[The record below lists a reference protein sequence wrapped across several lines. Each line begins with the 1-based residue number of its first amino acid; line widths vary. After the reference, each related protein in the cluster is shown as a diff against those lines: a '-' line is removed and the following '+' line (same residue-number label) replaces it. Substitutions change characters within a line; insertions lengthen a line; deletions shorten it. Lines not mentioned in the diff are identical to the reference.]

1 MQKHRSFSMITI
13 LFFAIILSVLLTWII
28 RGNNPQT
35 VSVIEGRTLG
45 KFYTAGMDIRR
56 AAGRLYRGKPASALE
71 ALQNLIKTRS
81 DQKLIEAAASD
92 QFPLRLTFIKAAKAI
107 DRQVIKLAYLL
118 LPDPAIPA
126 DMQSVIYVMRDES
139 ALIYAPYLF
148 NEDTPDMI
156 DHQIQNFQTLID
168 TYPDIN
174 FLAYQVEM
182 LNYSAHH
189 PLNPYI
195 PESDNGRSLAY
206 FENNLPEGL
215 SFAKMDLADLDEF
228 MQDFYRT
235 DVHWNINGVIKAYG
249 QIYHLL
255 EQAYPNISPRLEFE
269 EVISVPDIEFLGTM
283 PRASFYPIK
292 GDVLE
297 GVITNLP
304 EYRVYV
310 NGEEIQYDRSQ
321 VYYDGQYSKD
331 PYYYHFTEFFG
342 TNLAFQE
349 YVFEN
354 NSIRNLLLVGNSFKI
369 PLQPFI
375 AYHYKHTYSINPSL
389 YGKFVLSDFLTQYQI
404 DDVLFLSD
412 NNMLFLDE
420 NLSIAP

>member
-1 MQKHRSFSMITI
+1 MITI
-13 LFFAIILSVLLTWII
+13 LFFAIILSVLLTWLI

-35 VSVIEGRTLG
+35 KSIVEGRVLG
-45 KFYTAGMDIRR
+45 KFSTAGTDLRR
-56 AAGRLYRGKPASALE
+56 AAGRLYRGNPDAALD
-71 ALQNLIKTRS
+71 ALQNLIRTRS
-81 DQKLIEAAASD
+81 DQKLIEVAASD
-92 QFPLRLTFIKAAKAI
+92 QFPMRLTVIRAAKAI

-126 DMQSVIYVMRDES
+126 DMQSNIYVMRNES

-148 NEDTPDMI
+148 NENTTSLI
-156 DHQIQNFQTLID
+156 DRQIKNFQTLMN
-168 TYPDIN
+168 THPDIN

-182 LNYSAHH
+182 LNYSTHH

-195 PESDNGRSLAY
+195 PESDNGRSIAY

-215 SFAKMDLADLDEF
+215 LFAKMDLADLDEF

-235 DVHWNINGVIKAYG
+235 DIHWNIHGVIKAYS
-249 QIYHLL
+249 QIHTLL
-255 EQAYPNISPRLEFE
+255 QQSYPEISASLEFGG
-269 EVISVPDIEFLGTM
+269 VISIPGIEFLGTM
-283 PRASFYPIK
+283 PRTSFYPIK
-292 GDVLE
+292 GDALE
-297 GVITNLP
+297 GLDANLP
-304 EYRVYV
+304 DYKVYAD
-310 NGEEIQYDRSQ
+310 GEEIQYDRSQ
-321 VYYDGQYSKD
+321 VYYDGHYSKD

-342 TNLAFQE
+342 GNRPFLE

-354 NSIRNLLLVGNSFKI
+354 NSNRNLLLIGNSFKI
-369 PLQPFI
+369 PLQQLI
-375 AYHYKHTYSINPSL
+375 ASHYNHTYIINPSL
-389 YGKFVLSDFLTQYQI
+389 YGKLTLTDFLAQYQI